1 MKVAEKFARFKNQV
15 ESTKQ
20 AQSNQPSSKVAQED
34 GIISGSEILNLQ
46 EQNKRKSRKSHYF
59 VSTFQVVMTDL

>member
-20 AQSNQPSSKVAQED
+20 VQSNHPPSTVAQSED

-59 VSTFQVVMTDL
+59 VSTF